1 MMERIEMESNMLLS
15 DGKASPGVGDFVRQE
30 REWMLRRSGILSS
43 SELEEVD
50 IWTML
55 ICKAS
60 RYPMALFSY
69 DIEQKAQLR
78 KEMMAF
84 LNELEEKN
92 K

>member
-1 MMERIEMESNMLLS
+1 MTLIIGYNVIKYCCVFA
-15 DGKASPGVGDFVRQE
+15 DE
-30 REWMLRRSGILSS
+30 REWMLCHSGILSLS
-43 SELEEVD
+43 KLEEVD

-78 KEMMAF
+78 KEMLAF